1 MTENNSVK
9 AQTIYLK
16 DYRQPNYWIDQTEL
30 DVNITPGLTHVKARL
45 KIRPNKSLANE
56 PLVLVGEGLTT
67 HHIAWNGRALGQGDY
82 AIKGDSL
89 TIFLPLS
96 EGWLETEVSFNP
108 EENTSL
114 EGLYRSRTMYCTQCE
129 AQGFRKITWYLDRPD
144 VMSVFSTRIEAD
156 KIQCPILLSNGNL
169 IEAGELEGG
178 RHYARWYDP
187 FKKPSYLFA
196 LVAGDLACKTG
207 SFTTESGRPVAIEV
221 YVEPKDLDKC
231 DHAIDSL
238 KRAMAWDERTYGL
251 EYDLD
256 RYMIVAVDDFN
267 MGAMENKGLNIF
279 NTSCVLAN
287 SKTTTDLGFQRVE
300 AVVAH
305 EYFHNWSGNRVTC
318 RDWFQLSLKE
328 GFTVYRDA
336 QFSADM
342 NSATVKRI
350 EDVNVLRSAQFAEDA
365 GPLAHAVRPASFIEI
380 SNFYTLTVYE
390 KGAEIVRM
398 LANLLGVDAFRK
410 ATDYYFSTYDGQ
422 AVTCDDFVA
431 AMEYACAKDFS
442 QFKRWYSQAGTPEVT
457 VSDHYDADAN
467 TYTLSFTQSCRPTPE
482 TEHKLPFHIPV
493 AMGLLGDAGS
503 LKLQPKDFALSDDA
517 DNTHTVLEL
526 TEASQSFVFS
536 NVFEQPVPSLFR
548 GFSAP
553 VNVRFNY
560 SEAQLIQLLKL
571 DSDEFN
577 RWSASQELAVIA
589 VNAALQEPAAFRVSE
604 YWLEALSV
612 IIDQQLIEPAVIA
625 YMLQVPSVSYLH
637 DRSPQH
643 DVLAIYAAR
652 EKVVKVLAHSLEN
665 QLTTIACCYDANAAY
680 QVDAA
685 SIGRRALRNT
695 ALLLLAHAG
704 VPSAS
709 ELALGQFRS
718 ANNMTDQLAALKAL
732 IVIDE
737 SDITAEALDEFYQ
750 QWRHEALVVN
760 QWFSL
765 QAAVES
771 EKALTRLEQLTQH
784 PAFQWSN
791 PNKVRALISV
801 FSNQN
806 VTGFHCDSGAGYK
819 WLADVVVK
827 VDKSNPQLA
836 ARLVTPLTRWAKYAE
851 RGRTMRQELARIAAQ
866 PLSKDLFE
874 VTEKALKAS

>member
-1 MTENNSVK
+1 MTASNSEK

-16 DYRQPNYWIDQTEL
+16 DYREPSYWIDQTEL
-30 DVNITPGLTHVKARL
+30 DVNIRPNLTRVKARL
-45 KIRPNKSLANE
+45 RIRPNKNLTGE
-56 PLVLVGEGLTT
+56 LLVLAGEGLTT
-67 HHIAWNGRALGQGDY
+67 HSVTWNGQSLEQNDY
-82 AIKGDSL
+82 IIDGDSL
-89 TIFLPLS
+89 TITSPLS

-156 KIQCPILLSNGNL
+156 KAQCPVLLSNGNL
-169 IEAGELEGG
+169 LEAGELDAG
-178 RHYARWYDP
+178 RHFARWVDP

-196 LVAGDLACKTG
+196 LVAGDLACKADA
-207 SFTTESGRPVAIEV
+207 FTTVSGRPVAIEV

-238 KRAMAWDERTYGL
+238 KRAMAWDEARYGL

-287 SKTTTDLGFQRVE
+287 PKTTTDLGFQRVE

-350 EDVNVLRSAQFAEDA
+350 EDVNLLRSAQFAEDA
-365 GPLAHAVRPASFIEI
+365 GPLAHAVRPESFIEI

-398 LANLLGVDAFRK
+398 LANLLGAETFRA

-431 AMEYACAKDFS
+431 AMEKASGRDFT

-457 VSDHYDADAN
+457 VSDSYDPDAN
-467 TYTLSFTQSCRPTPE
+467 IYTLSFTQSCRATPE
-482 TEHKLPFHIPV
+482 TVEKLPFHIPV
-493 AMGLLGDAGS
+493 AMGLLGEAGS
-503 LKLQPKDFALSDDA
+503 LKLQSKDIALSDEA

-526 TEASQSFVFS
+526 TEATQHVVFT
-536 NVFEQPVPSLFR
+536 NVLEKPVPSLFR

-560 SEAQLIQLLKL
+560 SEAQLIRLLKL

-589 VNAALQEPAAFRVSE
+589 VTTALQEPPAFTLSPQ
-604 YWLEALSV
+604 WLEALRD
-612 IIDQQLIEPAVIA
+612 ILEQQMIEPAVLA

-637 DRSPQH
+637 DRLPQY
-643 DVLAIYAAR
+643 DVLDIYAAR
-652 EKVVKVLAHSLEN
+652 EKVVKALALNLES
-665 QLTTIACCYDANAAY
+665 QLTSFARCFDANVAY
-680 QVDAA
+680 KVDAEA
-685 SIGRRALRNT
+685 VGQRALCNA
-695 ALLLLAHAG
+695 ALLLLAHAQ
-704 VPSAS
+704 VRSAS
-709 ELALGQFRS
+709 ELALEQFKS

-732 IVIDE
+732 LLFDE
-737 SDITAEALDEFYQ
+737 PAISAEALEAFYQ
-750 QWRHEALVVN
+750 QWHHEALVVN

-771 EKALTRLEQLTQH
+771 DSALTRLEALTQH
-784 PAFQWSN
+784 PDFQWSN
-791 PNKVRALISV
+791 PNKVRALVSV
-801 FSNQN
+801 FGNQN
-806 VTGFHCDSGAGYK
+806 VTGFHCASGAGYT

-827 VDKSNPQLA
+827 VDKNNPQLA
-836 ARLVTPLTRWAKYAE
+836 ARLVTPLTRWAKYGRRGE
-851 RGRTMRQELARIAAQ
+851 RMRQELARIAAQ

-874 VTEKALKAS
+874 VTDKALKPD